1 MKQDIVKDLTTDEI
15 RDRIEEERASFAK
28 LKLNHAVSP
37 LENPLQIRS
46 TRRFIARL
54 ETEYRKRLS
63 EAQTQASTNE

>member
-15 RDRIEEERASFAK
+15 RDRIEEERTNFAK